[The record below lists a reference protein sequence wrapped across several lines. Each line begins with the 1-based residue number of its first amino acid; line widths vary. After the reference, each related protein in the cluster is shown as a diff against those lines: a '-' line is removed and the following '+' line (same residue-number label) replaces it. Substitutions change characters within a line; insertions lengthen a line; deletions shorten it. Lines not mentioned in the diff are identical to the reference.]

1 MAYLAKVI
9 QMRYDN
15 GRSHENMVRTG
26 ASSVSS
32 SSPFNPR
39 SWSKVEDRVRQDY
52 QGEEAYTSSSH
63 QTGYIQHP
71 QIGAK

>member
-9 QMRYDN
+9 QMRYEN
-15 GRSHENMVRTG
+15 GRSHENMVRT
-26 ASSVSS
+26 ANFIP

-52 QGEEAYTSSSH
+52 QDEEACTSSSH